1 MQSKAISFKGQKV
14 FIGID
19 VHKKT
24 WSVTTLLEVG
34 MPKTHS
40 QKASAKELFD
50 FLNRHYPE
58 AEYHAVYEA
67 GFSGFSTYYALK
79 EYGIECTV
87 VNAADVPTTQYESV
101 MKSDPI
107 DSDKMAS
114 KVDTAGSD
122 PIQEQSQA
130 PPACKR
136 GGDPRVVRPFTQLVQ
151 GLHQLAARRSGSLI
165 FNSGFTGHVD

>member
-101 MKSDPI
+101 MKSDPW
-107 DSDKMAS
+107 KTRAR
-114 KVDTAGSD
+114 VTPA
-122 PIQEQSQA
+122 PIW
-130 PPACKR
+130 
-136 GGDPRVVRPFTQLVQ
+136 
-151 GLHQLAARRSGSLI
+151 I
-165 FNSGFTGHVD
+165 